1 MRVSFRN
8 RNLGYPLLTPE
19 PRDYMAGGFD
29 IEPPEAFRGPA
40 GINIKITYRLESA
53 YLTQLVEEGN
63 AAFQTLV
70 VGSASFLREATP
82 KTGKT
87 VQHHTLDFN
96 VWTGTIELM
105 PYLTA
110 TSRIKEFASKE
121 HDQEFAVVEPK
132 GFTIEPHMILA
143 IGNIHE
149 IDIEEAA
156 NAISV
161 VDIQPN
167 PSVQPGEIRLDFAQ
181 PHIMV
186 YVAPGD
192 YQRIW
197 DAIEDQRESRQQT
210 LWPALFL
217 HVITEGIRKLPE
229 FREDYAWTS
238 AFERALLRSG
248 YDPDDEDALRN
259 HALEYAQ
266 RIIFDEKKRHPL
278 GLMLDAFAAE
288 DADPQD
294 TGDYE

>member
-19 PRDYMAGGFD
+19 PRDYTAGEFD
-29 IEPPEAFRGPA
+29 IREPEAFRGTG
-40 GINIKITYRLESA
+40 GINIKITYRLESP
-53 YLTQLVEEGN
+53 YLNQLVEEGS

-70 VGSASFLREATP
+70 VGSGSFLREATP
-82 KTGKT
+82 KTGKI
-87 VQHHTLDFN
+87 VQHHTLDLN
-96 VWTGTIELM
+96 LWTGTIELM

-110 TSRIKEFASKE
+110 TSQINKFASKE
-121 HDQEFAVVEPK
+121 HDQEFALVEPR
-132 GFTIEPHMILA
+132 GFTVEPHMILA

-149 IDIEEAA
+149 VDIEEAA
-156 NAISV
+156 NAMSV

-167 PSVQPGEIRLDFAQ
+167 RSVQPGEIRLDFAQ

-197 DAIEDQRESRQQT
+197 DVVEDQRESRQQS

-229 FREDYAWTS
+229 YREDYAWAG
-238 AFERALLRSG
+238 AFERALLKSG
-248 YDPDDEDALRN
+248 YDPDDEDTLRSEALQ
-259 HALEYAQ
+259 YAQ
-266 RIIFDEKKRHPL
+266 RIIFDEKKRYPL

-294 TGDYE
+294 SGDYE